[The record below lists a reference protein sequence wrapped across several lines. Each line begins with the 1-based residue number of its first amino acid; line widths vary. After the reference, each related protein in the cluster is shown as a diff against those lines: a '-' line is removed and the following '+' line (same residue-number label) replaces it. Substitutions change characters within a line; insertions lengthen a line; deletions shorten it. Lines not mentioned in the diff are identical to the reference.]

1 MANAFLTGLAQ
12 GVNRTMDRRIQRL
25 GQERQEVRADRQ
37 YEETLAREDARF
49 SQQQRNWDKSF
60 QEQGQQFDTAQKFRE
75 SQATQQQD
83 NWGKTFKAQ
92 ENRYTEG
99 TQYRDRRDIITDDRW
114 ERSFK
119 TQEDRYA
126 EGITHRDKVFN
137 RQGQQFDTVQQFR
150 ENQATDQQSNL
161 DRVFKRQ
168 GEWRSEDVDYRRD
181 AAAENAR
188 QFDVG
193 HGFRQWR
200 ANTADAQ
207 FQETQEYEK
216 WYKGEYLKYLNASAA
231 ARGRG
236 SGGSGA
242 NLDSQ
247 TVEAIENIAD
257 NYAKTFTDAG
267 SIPFWFDRRVNP
279 AEQGEYMEAQGE
291 QIMNLM
297 MLRFPGN
304 PTAALQYLPS
314 FWGRFLKAGQEGKY
328 GEEARKKIHDW
339 VQNSPDRVKQETV
352 MFNALQRGAMKAL
365 GIESTMKAGVTKI
378 PHLED
383 QTQSVGEDMSDA
395 FKVGQAIS
403 PGTGLGFWA
412 TAAVPSMKALG
423 WFGDVLKGE

>member
-60 QEQGQQFDTAQKFRE
+60 TSQEEQFDTAQKFRE

-137 RQGQQFDTVQQFR
+137 RQGQQFDTLHEFR
-150 ENQATDQQSNL
+150 EDEAEQQQTNF

-168 GEWRSEDVDYRRD
+168 DEWNSEREAARRE

-193 HGFRQWR
+193 HSYRQSR
-200 ANTADAQ
+200 AAAGD
-207 FQETQEYEK
+207 TQWQQGHELDK
-216 WYKGEYLKYLNASAA
+216 WYKGEYLKKLGAQ
-231 ARGRG
+231 GRG

-242 NLDSQ
+242 NLDAQ
-247 TVEAIENIAD
+247 TVSYVEDMAD
-257 NYAKTFTDAG
+257 AYVKTFNDAG
-267 SIPFWFDRRVNP
+267 SIPWWPDRRVNP
-279 AEQGEYMEAQGE
+279 VEQSKYMEAQGE
-291 QIMNLM
+291 QIMRQM

-304 PTAALQYLPS
+304 PVAALQYLPS
-314 FWGRFLKAGQEGKY
+314 FWGRLMTAGQNGEY
-328 GEEARKKIHDW
+328 GEEVRKSIHEW
-339 VQNSPDRVKQETV
+339 TQNSPDRVEQEMV

-365 GIESTMKAGVTKI
+365 GIETEA
-378 PHLED
+378 PHVD
-383 QTQSVGEDMSDA
+383 TSFYRQTEPPGIGGDMSDA
-395 FKVGQAIS
+395 FKVGQAIA
-403 PGTGLGFWA
+403 PGSGLGFWGA
-412 TAAVPSMKALG
+412 AAVPSMKALG
-423 WFGDVLKGE
+423 WAGDVLKGE